1 MCDSFV
7 ALPPATLNGTVI
19 LAKSADC
26 QVNEAHALVRY
37 PARKHISGA
46 AIKATHLVVP
56 QAAETYEV
64 ILGKSFWTWG
74 AEIGINEYGV
84 AIGNEAVFTTL
95 QKEESAEGLIVIDML
110 RLGLER
116 GRSAREAIDAITST
130 LEAIGQGG
138 NCELAGNSHFDGAY
152 LIADAHEAWVLET
165 AGRQWAAKQVTNG
178 IGSISN
184 VLMIGDDWDRSSLK
198 QPANWASTYSDA
210 SMAPLVGAFERQACS
225 FNGLAAARGSITVRT
240 AFDVLRQHGDEYHP
254 ATSDVHRN
262 ICVHAGAGTYQQ
274 WQAVGAM
281 VGETSSAGTI
291 GWFTAT
297 SGTCVSIFKPIF
309 TGVELPDMGQLPT
322 EQNDPRA
329 LWWKH
334 ELLHRRAMTDFA
346 QFVPEIRADFDQL
359 EDEFLI
365 DAPTVLKGTAKA
377 KKEFMDDCFQRAEQ
391 ATDRWIQ
398 ALSSRDDLAFNDDDY
413 GAMWDKY
420 NRMAEFEGIPAQ
432 VAAAD

>member
-7 ALPPATLNGTVI
+7 ALPSATLNGSVI

-37 PARKHISGA
+37 PARRHVPGEVF
-46 AIKATHLVVP
+46 KATHLVVP
-56 QAAETYEV
+56 QVAETYEV
-64 ILGKSFWTWG
+64 IFGKSFWTWG
-74 AEIGINEYGV
+74 AEIGLNEYGV

-95 QKEESAEGLIVIDML
+95 HKEEPSDGLIVIDLL
-110 RLGLER
+110 RIGLER
-116 GRSAREAIDAITST
+116 GRTARETVDAITQA

-138 NCELAGNSHFDGAY
+138 NCELAGNSHFDGSY
-152 LIADAHEAWVLET
+152 LIADPHEAWVLET
-165 AGRQWAAKQVTNG
+165 AGRQWAARKVSDS

-184 VLMIGDDWDRSSLK
+184 VMMIGDDWDRSSLK
-198 QPANWASTYSDA
+198 ERADWANAYSDP
-210 SMAPLVGAFERQACS
+210 SMAPLVGAYERQSCS
-225 FNGLAAARGSITVRT
+225 LGELAAARGNISVRT
-240 AFDVLRQHGDEYHP
+240 AFNVLRQHGEGYHP
-254 ATSDVHRN
+254 ATSQVHRN

-281 VGETSSAGTI
+281 VAEMNPDGNI

-297 SGTCVSIFKPIF
+297 SGTCVSIFKPVF
-309 TGVELPDMGQLPT
+309 TGAELPDIGPLPT

-334 ELLHRRAMTDFA
+334 EMLHRRAMTDFA
-346 QFVPEIRADFDQL
+346 HFVPEIREDFDAL
-359 EDEFLI
+359 EDEFLAA
-365 DAPTVLKGTAKA
+365 APIVLTGTTKE

-398 ALSSRDDLAFNDDDY
+398 SFSAHAELVIADADY
-413 GAMWDKY
+413 RGMWDKY
-420 NRMAEFEGIPAQ
+420 NRMAGLTATVPATHG
-432 VAAAD
+432 